1 MTGKSA
7 LLATVRLA
15 RGLLALIA
23 LSTLV
28 AGLPWGLAHFVGW
41 PLPDAIPT
49 WDEVQAALLN
59 PMGGQFFIDLLAVVC
74 WIAWFCF
81 VLAVLRSAIDVVRG
95 IAWSASR
102 TRGPLH
108 ALAATLVGAVVLTL
122 LTNRALATTPTATP
136 GAHVHELTS
145 VAVAA
150 PSVPGPVERPDV
162 ASPAAELVID
172 RAAPAPPG
180 LVRVVDE
187 IRLPHNGIYD
197 SLWRVA
203 ERVYGPG
210 GGERWPEL
218 FQLNRGL
225 EQLDGRSLTNPD
237 LVRPGWKI
245 AAYVPGPAADQPP
258 QQLPP
263 PTDAEPP
270 TSPSTPTTPTPA
282 EPVVEPR
289 GDRPA
294 AGLELMTGVYVS
306 AGLAAAISAVLAAAQ
321 LRRRRRYRLGSGKR
335 SDLRQ
340 PVGPAVRALQVAHQN
355 EPDRLSDDI
364 ELVDLG
370 PTRPEVQLTEAGA
383 LESNDGPLRV
393 PAAIGVR
400 RGNEFAL
407 NLASTRGIGLAGPGA
422 AAAVRALLLHVLTTL
437 QVHENLRLL
446 VPVQDLHLLFEG
458 LEVQDLP
465 KAVEVVASLD
475 AALDEM
481 ETCLLTRARQACGEP
496 RTAPAAVV
504 LVACPIAHAER
515 RLQAVLDNGSTL
527 GLAGILLGQ
536 WRPGATV
543 IVRADG
549 TVSATSPGPGD
560 ELAGARL
567 FNLPAT
573 DAADLL
579 SMLRDAEANIEAAEE
594 EALDFHVNLGPEPVL
609 PEARTNAVADD
620 EIGAAALT
628 SASPSARP
636 RLIVKVFGRFQ
647 LAYAQPGSDG
657 RELNGLLTPKHREVL
672 VHLALHPQGVRR
684 EALNEAVWPDS
695 RPPRPYN
702 SFHNALSVLRRL
714 LADATDGVMA
724 YLVLNEDGR
733 YRLND
738 ELAEVDIW
746 EFHLALHRSRLADKD
761 RKTQLQRAVDL
772 YAGDLAEDLPA
783 PWIEPLREA
792 ARRDVLD
799 ALAALI
805 REHGEADLETELV
818 LLERARKLDQYN
830 EGVYRDIMRAQARLG
845 QHTAVPRTLAL
856 LTATLGEIDEEPSA
870 DTRNLAELL
879 RRRGDGPRLAP
890 VGHAAAS

>member
-1 MTGKSA
+1 MTGNSRTAGKSA

-15 RGLLALIA
+15 RGLLALVA
-23 LSTLV
+23 LSALV

-59 PMGGQFFIDLLAVVC
+59 PMGDQFLIDLLAVVC

-102 TRGPLH
+102 TRGPLQ
-108 ALAATLVGAVVLTL
+108 ALAGSLVGAVVLTL
-122 LTNRALATTPTATP
+122 LTNRALAATP
-136 GAHVHELTS
+136 AATPDVRVHEPTS
-145 VAVAA
+145 VAVVA
-150 PSVPGPVERPDV
+150 PYVPGPVKQPD
-162 ASPAAELVID
+162 AAAPAPELVID
-172 RAAPAPPG
+172 RAAPASPG

-210 GGERWPEL
+210 GGDRWPEL
-218 FQLNRGL
+218 FQLNRSV
-225 EQLDGRSLTNPD
+225 EQPDGRSLTNPD

-245 AAYVPGPAADQPP
+245 AAYVPEPVADQTP

-263 PTDAEPP
+263 PTNAEPP
-270 TSPSTPTTPTPA
+270 TSPSTSSTPTPA
-282 EPVVEPR
+282 EQVAEPR

-294 AGLELMTGVYVS
+294 AGLDLMTGVYVS
-306 AGLAAAISAVLAAAQ
+306 AGLAAAVSAALAAAQ

-340 PVGPAVRALQVAHQN
+340 PVAPAVRALQVAHQN
-355 EPDRLSDDI
+355 EPDQYSDGI

-383 LESNDGPLRV
+383 LESNDEPLRV
-393 PAAIGVR
+393 PAAIGTR

-446 VPVQDLHLLFEG
+446 VPAQDLHLLFDG

-475 AALDEM
+475 TALDEM
-481 ETCLLTRARQACGEP
+481 EASLLTRVRQAGGEP
-496 RTAPAAVV
+496 RTAPVAVV
-504 LVACPIAHAER
+504 LVACPVAHAER

-536 WRPGATV
+536 WRSGATV
-543 IVRADG
+543 IVRTDG
-549 TVSATSPGPGD
+549 TVSATSPGPAD

-579 SMLRDAEANIEAAEE
+579 TMLRDAEADLEAAEE
-594 EALDFHVNLGPEPVL
+594 GALDDKTGFGPEPVL
-609 PEARTNAVADD
+609 AEPRTSAVADD

-628 SASPSARP
+628 SASSSARP
-636 RLIVKVFGRFQ
+636 RLIVTVFGRFQ
-647 LAYAQPGSDG
+647 LTLAQPGSES

-714 LADATDGVMA
+714 LADAA
-724 YLVLNEDGR
+724 
-733 YRLND
+733 
-738 ELAEVDIW
+738 
-746 EFHLALHRSRLADKD
+746 
-761 RKTQLQRAVDL
+761 
-772 YAGDLAEDLPA
+772 
-783 PWIEPLREA
+783 
-792 ARRDVLD
+792 
-799 ALAALI
+799 
-805 REHGEADLETELV
+805 
-818 LLERARKLDQYN
+818 
-830 EGVYRDIMRAQARLG
+830 
-845 QHTAVPRTLAL
+845 
-856 LTATLGEIDEEPSA
+856 
-870 DTRNLAELL
+870 
-879 RRRGDGPRLAP
+879 
-890 VGHAAAS
+890 

>member
-1 MTGKSA
+1 
-7 LLATVRLA
+7 
-15 RGLLALIA
+15 
-23 LSTLV
+23 
-28 AGLPWGLAHFVGW
+28 
-41 PLPDAIPT
+41 
-49 WDEVQAALLN
+49 
-59 PMGGQFFIDLLAVVC
+59 
-74 WIAWFCF
+74 
-81 VLAVLRSAIDVVRG
+81 
-95 IAWSASR
+95 
-102 TRGPLH
+102 
-108 ALAATLVGAVVLTL
+108 
-122 LTNRALATTPTATP
+122 
-136 GAHVHELTS
+136 
-145 VAVAA
+145 
-150 PSVPGPVERPDV
+150 
-162 ASPAAELVID
+162 
-172 RAAPAPPG
+172 
-180 LVRVVDE
+180 
-187 IRLPHNGIYD
+187 
-197 SLWRVA
+197 
-203 ERVYGPG
+203 
-210 GGERWPEL
+210 
-218 FQLNRGL
+218 
-225 EQLDGRSLTNPD
+225 
-237 LVRPGWKI
+237 
-245 AAYVPGPAADQPP
+245 
-258 QQLPP
+258 
-263 PTDAEPP
+263 
-270 TSPSTPTTPTPA
+270 
-282 EPVVEPR
+282 
-289 GDRPA
+289 
-294 AGLELMTGVYVS
+294 MTGVYVS
-306 AGLAAAISAVLAAAQ
+306 AGLAAAVSAALAAAQ

-340 PVGPAVRALQVAHQN
+340 PVAPVVRALQVAHQN
-355 EPDRLSDDI
+355 EPDQHSDGV

-393 PAAIGVR
+393 PAAIGAR

-446 VPVQDLHLLFEG
+446 VPAQDLHLLFDG

-475 AALDEM
+475 TALDEM
-481 ETCLLTRARQACGEP
+481 EASLLTRARQAGGEP
-496 RTAPAAVV
+496 RPAPVAVV
-504 LVACPIAHAER
+504 LVACPVAHAER
-515 RLQAVLDNGSTL
+515 RLQAVLDNGSTR

-536 WRPGATV
+536 WRSGATV
-543 IVRADG
+543 IVRIDG
-549 TVSATSPGPGD
+549 TVSATSPGPAD

-579 SMLRDAEANIEAAEE
+579 TMLRDAEVDLEAAEE
-594 EALDFHVNLGPEPVL
+594 GTLDDQTDFGPEPAL
-609 PEARTNAVADD
+609 PEPRTSAVADD

-628 SASPSARP
+628 SASSSARP
-636 RLIVKVFGRFQ
+636 RLIVKVLGRFQ
-647 LAYAQPGSDG
+647 LTLAQPGSES

-724 YLVLNEDGR
+724 DLVLNDDGR

-738 ELAEVDIW
+738 NLAEVDTW
-746 EFHLALHRSRLADKD
+746 EFRQALQRSRFASKD

-830 EGVYRDIMRAQARLG
+830 EGVYRDIMRTQARLG

-870 DTRNLAELL
+870 DTRHLAELL
-879 RRRGDGPRLAP
+879 RRRSAGPRLAP
-890 VGHAAAS
+890 VDRAAAS